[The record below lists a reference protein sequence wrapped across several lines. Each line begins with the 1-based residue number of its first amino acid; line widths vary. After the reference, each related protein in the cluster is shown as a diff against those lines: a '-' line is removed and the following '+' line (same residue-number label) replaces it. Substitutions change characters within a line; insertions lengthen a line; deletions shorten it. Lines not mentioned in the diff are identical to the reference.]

1 MPELIPEFETW
12 EDFNDFLLEAT
23 SLELQSLAVKHTDCW
38 SNQELCEEEEMLW
51 DEGDSLDEV
60 IFIRVVGAQNVS
72 ELTLKYILECGS
84 PNTEWRAA
92 LSNAIMS
99 SPAITS
105 EILTLIPV
113 DDYVNDGEVAFEM
126 FFHQLANLDVISHI
140 TSDGLGISDI
150 VDRLAMEKF
159 GGVGLETDWPQRNK
173 YRQEILLRM
182 QAKWD
187 EVSKEGRVP
196 SQDEIESI
204 PEVITYLLTKS
215 AEE

>member
-12 EDFNDFLLEAT
+12 EDFNDFLLKAE
-23 SLELQSLAVKHTDCW
+23 SLELHSLAVKHADCW

-51 DEGDSLDEV
+51 DEGDHLDEV
-60 IFIRVVGAQNVS
+60 VFIRVVGAQNVS
-72 ELTLKYILECGS
+72 EQTLKFILECGS

-92 LSNAIMS
+92 LSFAIMS

-126 FFHQLANLDVISHI
+126 FFHRLANLDVISHI

-150 VDRLAMEKF
+150 VDRVAAERF
-159 GGVGLETDWPQRNK
+159 GAVGLESDWHQRNT
-173 YRQEILLRM
+173 YRQDVLLRM
-182 QAKWD
+182 QEKWD

-196 SQDEIESI
+196 SQDEIDSI
-204 PEVITYLLTKS
+204 PEVISYLLTKS
-215 AEE
+215 AE